1 MTRFYATL
9 LVSGDSARSVEV
21 EILANDMQEAL
32 AQIEALSV
40 GFQLGLGY
48 GSGGPLLY
56 EALIQHSISV
66 AHIGAKPQRGHKYV
80 ALTYKGLREGLSK

>member
-9 LVSGDSARSVEV
+9 LVSGDRARSVEV

-32 AQIEALSV
+32 AQVEALSV
-40 GFQLGLGY
+40 GWALGNGE
-48 GSGGPLLY
+48 GPQ
-56 EALIQHSISV
+56 AHSISV

-80 ALTYKGLREGLSK
+80 ALTSKGLREGLGK